1 MGVALEPEAF
11 RSLALSRAFLIV
23 RCAAGPLRASPRFRL
38 TLPGSL
44 DSGRSKQTVGYLL
57 RSLFCSLVPRS
68 SKQPQNVHNILHR
81 CDHIIHRA
89 LLCLPL

>member
-11 RSLALSRAFLIV
+11 RSLALSRAVLIV

-44 DSGRSKQTVGYLL
+44 DSGRSKQTVAIFCVRYSV
-57 RSLFCSLVPRS
+57 RSFLAPI
-68 SKQPQNVHNILHR
+68 KQPQKVQYKVPILE
-81 CDHIIHRA
+81 A
-89 LLCLPL
+89 